1 MNCPFCNAPDTKVID
16 SRLMTDGLSVKR
28 RRKCEACE
36 KRFNTFENIE
46 ISMPL
51 VIKSDGRREQYR
63 REKIMNGIAK
73 ACQKRPISTIQIER
87 IIDNI
92 EKSILELNEREVST
106 LDIGQL
112 VMDYLRNLDPV
123 AYVRFASVYKQFQDV
138 EEFLKDLKDSEK
150 ATANNEGIT
159 SVQQ

>member
-1 MNCPFCNAPDTKVID
+1 MNCPFCNASDTKVID

-36 KRFNTFENIE
+36 KRFNTYENIE

-51 VIKSDGRREQYR
+51 VIKTDGRREQYR

-92 EKSILELNEREVST
+92 EKSILELNEREVSS
-106 LDIGQL
+106 LNIGQL

-150 ATANNEGIT
+150 ANANNEGIT
-159 SVQQ
+159 GVQQ